1 MATKLDVGQRFLISG
16 LQTLPSRGMPR
27 EWHEEIEFFCVVSG
41 QITLYIEDVVL
52 SLCAGE
58 VAVIPPNM
66 LHWATHSPSL
76 KASYETIIFSGALF
90 SGRGERG
97 YIGPLRLNG
106 KAYILK
112 LAPDDAWQSESLR
125 LILALLELRPSI
137 DGGEFASGVSGG
149 LQRTTNATPN
159 ELEFCGLLF
168 LLWSKIYHNSYI
180 KLDATLAYQKLHRRL
195 QSAINYIHE
204 HFADDVSSRMMA
216 NQVHLNV
223 ATFCRYFKQ
232 LMGETPISYLN
243 NYRVSKSRVLLIET
257 NKKIADIAAECGY
270 NNLSHF
276 NRDFKN
282 RMRCT
287 PSEYRRGG

>member
-1 MATKLDVGQRFLISG
+1 MPTKLDAGQRFLISDVIA
-16 LQTLPSRGMPR
+16 LPTGGMAR
-27 EWHEEIEFFCVVSG
+27 EWHEEIEFFRVNSG
-41 QITLYIEDVVL
+41 QITLYIEEDVFTL
-52 SLCAGE
+52 NEGE
-58 VAVIPPNM
+58 VVIIPPNM
-66 LHWATHSPSL
+66 LHWAARSPNV
-76 KASYETIIFSGALF
+76 KASYETILFSGALF

-106 KAYILK
+106 RAYIMRLCE
-112 LAPDDAWQSESLR
+112 DDSWQSESLR
-125 LILALLELRPSI
+125 LILALKELRPSI
-137 DGGEFASGVSGG
+137 DGRPGAASV
-149 LQRTTNATPN
+149 APN

-180 KLDATLAYQKLHRRL
+180 RLDATLAYQKLHRRL
-195 QSAINYIHE
+195 QGALNYIHE
-204 HFADDVSSRMMA
+204 HYAEDVSSRTMA
-216 NQVHLNV
+216 VQVHLNI
-223 ATFCRYFKQ
+223 ATFCRYFRQ

-243 NYRVSKSRVLLIET
+243 NYRVSRSRELLIET

-287 PSEYRRGG
+287 PSEYRRGI

>member
-1 MATKLDVGQRFLISG
+1 MASKLDVGMRFLVSG
-16 LQTLPSRGMPR
+16 EQKLPVRGVMR
-27 EWHEEIEFFCVVSG
+27 EWHDEIEILCVKSG
-41 QITLYIEDVVL
+41 QLTLNVEEHSFVL
-52 SLCAGE
+52 NEGE
-58 VAVIPPNM
+58 AVIIPMDLSHLATKAPNT
-66 LHWATHSPSL
+66 A
-76 KASYETIIFSGALF
+76 AAYESIYFSGALF

-106 KAYILK
+106 RVYVLK
-112 LAPDDAWQSESLR
+112 LSDDGDWQSEALR
-125 LILALLELRPSI
+125 IIRTILEL
-137 DGGEFASGVSGG
+137 GASADAAA
-149 LQRTTNATPN
+149 R

-168 LLWSKIYHNSYI
+168 ILWSNVYHNSYI
-180 KLDATLAYQKLHRRL
+180 HLDATLAYQKLHRRL
-195 QSAINYIHE
+195 QSAVNYIHE
-204 HFADDVSSRMMA
+204 HYNEDITSRTMA

-232 LMGETPISYLN
+232 LLGETPISYLN

-287 PSEYRRGG
+287 PSEYRQGKV